1 MDFESMKEVEV
12 QNLIK
17 MRKSLPLLD
26 FNLLK
31 EAHRLKIKGVYG
43 YFIEFVDINENLAF
57 AYEIA
62 GINKLCSLL
71 VEDEDACIEVI

>member
-1 MDFESMKEVEV
+1 MKEVESQHLV
-12 QNLIK
+12 K
-17 MRKSLPLLD
+17 MRKVLPLLD

-31 EAHRLKIKGVYG
+31 EVERHKIEGVYG

-57 AYEIA
+57 AYEMA

-71 VEDEDACIEVI
+71 V